1 MGKIS
6 ITWKKSTIGSV
17 QSHRA
22 TIASL
27 GLRRLN
33 QSVVHED
40 SPEIMGM
47 VNKVR
52 HLVTVEEAPTKSR
65 KRTKAKK

>member
-1 MGKIS
+1 MAKIT

-27 GLRRLN
+27 GSGVSTRASCTKIPRRFW
-33 QSVVHED
+33 
-40 SPEIMGM
+40 
-47 VNKVR
+47 
-52 HLVTVEEAPTKSR
+52 AW
-65 KRTKAKK
+65 